1 MPSPSLDQLISNWRK
16 SMRKSMRKN
25 LDAESLEEL
34 EHHLRDA
41 IAAQIGAG
49 KSSEEAFQNAA
60 KQLGGREAIQAEFN
74 KVHITDWWAL
84 KASFAFTILI
94 VALATILM
102 VRFSD
107 RQFGVWL
114 GTHVAAVTIG
124 FFATYIAGALGIA
137 FVAERCIS
145 GFAAGR
151 IQAAARAATTYS
163 GVAAIFTG
171 IGIVLAMIWAKQA
184 WGRYW
189 AWDAKEVGA
198 FGILIW
204 QILFYL
210 GARSHLLPPRA
221 VMTLAIFGNMVVSL
235 GWLAPNMSYSLL
247 IAFLAFHA
255 PFLALAF
262 APSRCFH
269 RPSEAGSP

>member
-1 MPSPSLDQLISNWRK
+1 MPSLEQLISNWR
-16 SMRKSMRKN
+16 RSMRKN
-25 LDAESLEEL
+25 LDAESMEEL
-34 EHHLRDA
+34 EQHLHDA
-41 IAAQIGAG
+41 IADQIDAG

-60 KQLGGREAIQAEFN
+60 KQLGGGEAIQTEFN
-74 KVHITDWWAL
+74 KVQIADWWAM

-102 VRFSD
+102 VRVSG
-107 RQFGVWL
+107 RQYGGWL
-114 GTHVAAVTIG
+114 GTHVAAVIIG
-124 FFATYIAGALGIA
+124 YFATYIAGGLGVA
-137 FVAERCIS
+137 FVAERCFS

-163 GVAAIFTG
+163 GVAAVFTG
-171 IGIVLAMIWAKQA
+171 VGIVLAMIWAKLA

-198 FGILIW
+198 FGISVW

-210 GARSHLLPPRA
+210 GGKSHLLPPRA

-235 GWLAPNMSYSLL
+235 GWLAPNMSYSAL
-247 IAFLAFHA
+247 IALLALHL
-255 PFLALAF
+255 PFLALGF
-262 APSRCFH
+262 APSCCFN
-269 RPSEAGSP
+269 RQSEAGSR